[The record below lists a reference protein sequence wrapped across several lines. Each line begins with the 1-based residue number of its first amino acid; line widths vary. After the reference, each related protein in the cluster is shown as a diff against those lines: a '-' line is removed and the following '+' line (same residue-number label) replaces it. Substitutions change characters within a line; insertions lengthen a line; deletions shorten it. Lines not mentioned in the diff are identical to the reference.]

1 LRIAEAVRALPVD
14 SVLLDGEAVRRL
26 PAGWT
31 QRHYGAPDQPRCGSG
46 VPRYDILQFQGDCRR
61 LPLEIPRALPE
72 SLVSGIEGISFSQV
86 IEGDGAVVLA
96 HACKIGLEE
105 IVSKRQ
111 GGVYSSGRCRN
122 WLKVKNPA
130 FERQ

>member
-1 LRIAEAVRALPVD
+1 MARPPV
-14 SVLLDGEAVRRL
+14 VFRPDGNSDITAPRTNR
-26 PAGWT
+26 
-31 QRHYGAPDQPRCGSG
+31 GAAQASH
-46 VPRYDILQFQGDCRR
+46 VAYDILQFQGEDCRR

-105 IVSKRQ
+105 IVSKRL

-122 WLKVKNPA
+122 WLKVENPA
-130 FERQ
+130 FERR